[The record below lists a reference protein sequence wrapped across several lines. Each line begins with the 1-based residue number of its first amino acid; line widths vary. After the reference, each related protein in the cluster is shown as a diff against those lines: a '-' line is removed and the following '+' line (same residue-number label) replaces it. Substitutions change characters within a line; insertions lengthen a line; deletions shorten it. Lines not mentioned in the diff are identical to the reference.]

1 MSAKSQS
8 CKQIRQIDTFWSGYL
23 GPTIPN
29 QNPPIP
35 NDMKPLIP
43 LSTATL
49 IPMLA
54 VFIILMTGINTWS
67 QEKGWRPVTPEELQ
81 LKTPKVEAGADAE
94 AIFWEVRVDD
104 EFSRNGFQTILQH
117 YVRIKVFTERG
128 RDENSK
134 VDLYFGKTSDYG
146 VNISVKDIFA
156 RTIKP
161 DGSMLE
167 LTPSGIFEREIL
179 KSRGTKFQAKSFVL
193 PGVTLGSIVEYR
205 WKEIRQ
211 NYLSHYV
218 RLMFSREI
226 PVQFVKYYIKPAA
239 VSLAM
244 RLYSNNTTAGYVKEA
259 NGFYSTTMQNVPAF
273 KEEPFMTS
281 EYEVRPW
288 ILVYYEGRGDLAP
301 AEQYWR
307 DYGKDTW
314 KSHESWLAFNERITR
329 AATEAVGTPTDS
341 IEDVRKIFEYC
352 RKMIVNVDDDALGLT
367 PEQKKQLKM
376 NRNPSDVLS
385 QGKGTAHDIKMLFG
399 SMLSSTGVDVRVANV
414 SLRTE
419 SRFER
424 GLANGFFIRTEL
436 IAAKIGEVW
445 QFFDPSDRYI
455 GFGSVPWYEEGQSA
469 LVSDPNSPFFVSTPV
484 TPPEKSK
491 QKRIANLRLNDDGSV
506 EGDVR
511 VEYTGHLGR
520 SYKEIYD
527 TYSLAAHKTAVT
539 DMIKKQML
547 DQAEI
552 TSVLIENAKDPERPL
567 AYAYHIRIPS
577 YAETTGKRLIFIP
590 NIFEQNSQSKFVK
603 SERRYNVA
611 FDYAWSEDDEIN
623 VELPSGF
630 AAESVAPPHRISR
643 GNESLD
649 ISIDLLADGT
659 KLKYARSLV
668 FGRNGDLDFGLARY
682 QSIKQFFDSI
692 HTADIH
698 NIMFLR
704 VSK

>member
-1 MSAKSQS
+1 MKFQGCKQS
-8 CKQIRQIDTFWSGYL
+8 CEFNMTWFGFSGQKIPKKNR
-23 GPTIPN
+23 PT
-29 QNPPIP
+29 QN
-35 NDMKPLIP
+35 NMRPLNP
-43 LSTATL
+43 ARTTTL
-49 IPMLA
+49 ILVVVAFITLA
-54 VFIILMTGINTWS
+54 SGINAWS
-67 QEKGWRPVTPEELQ
+67 QDKGWRPVTPEELQ
-81 LKTPKVEAGADAE
+81 LRTPKVEAGADAE

-128 RDENSK
+128 REENSK
-134 VDLYFGKTSDYG
+134 VDLYFGRTSDYG
-146 VNISVKDIFA
+146 VSISVKDIFA

-161 DGSMLE
+161 DGSMLD
-167 LTPSGIFEREIL
+167 LSPSGIYDREIL
-179 KSRGTKFQAKSFVL
+179 KSKGAKFQAKSFAL
-193 PGVTLGSIVEYR
+193 PGVTVGSIVEYR

-211 NYLSHYV
+211 NSLSHYV
-218 RLMFSREI
+218 RLMFARDI
-226 PVQFVKYYIKPAA
+226 PVQSVKYYIKPAA

-244 RLYSNNTTAGYVKEA
+244 RLYSNNTTAGFVRDA

-273 KEEPFMTS
+273 KEEPYMTS

-288 ILVYYEGRGDLAP
+288 VLVYYEGRGDLAP

-314 KSHESWLAFNERITR
+314 KYHESWLAFNERITR

-352 RKMIVNVDDDALGLT
+352 RKMIVNVDDDASGLT
-367 PEQKKQLKM
+367 PDQKRQLKV
-376 NRNPSDVLS
+376 NRNPSDVLN

-399 SMLSSTGVDVRVANV
+399 SMLASTGVDVRVANV

-419 SRFER
+419 ARFER

-445 QFFDPSDRYI
+445 QFIDPSDRYVP
-455 GFGSVPWYEEGQSA
+455 FGSVPWYLEGQSA

-491 QKRIANLRLNDDGSV
+491 QKRIANLLLNDDGSV

-527 TYSLAAHKTAVT
+527 TYSLAAHKTAVI
-539 DMIKKQML
+539 DIIKKQML

-552 TSVLIENAKDPERPL
+552 TSVLIENAKDPEKPL

-577 YAETTGKRLIFIP
+577 YAEKTGKRLIFVP
-590 NIFEQNSQSKFVK
+590 NIFEQNSQSKFIK
-603 SERRYNVA
+603 SERRYNIA
-611 FDYAWSEDDEIN
+611 FDYAWSENDEIN
-623 VELPSGF
+623 VQLPRGF
-630 AAESVAPPHRISR
+630 AAESIAPPQKISR

-649 ISIDLLADGT
+649 IGIDLSADGT
-659 KLKYARSLV
+659 KLKYTRSLV

-682 QSIKQFFDSI
+682 ESIKQFFVSI

-698 NIMFLR
+698 SIMFLR
-704 VSK
+704 VSN